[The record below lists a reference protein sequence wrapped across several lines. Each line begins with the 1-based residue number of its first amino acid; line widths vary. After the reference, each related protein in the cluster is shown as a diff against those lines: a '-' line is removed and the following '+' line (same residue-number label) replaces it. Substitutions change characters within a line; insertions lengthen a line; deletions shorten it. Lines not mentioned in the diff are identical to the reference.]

1 MNSKMEKLIQLTG
14 EKLGI
19 PAEKLKS
26 SLEKGNLEDMLN
38 SMKKEDAAKLKAIMN
53 NPAAKE
59 KLMKTAE
66 AADLTKKIQDI
77 DLSGNK

>member
-1 MNSKMEKLIQLTG
+1 MNSNMEKLIQLTS

-19 PAEKLKS
+19 PAEKLKG
-26 SLEKGNLEDMLN
+26 SLEKGNLEDMLG
-38 SMKKEDAAKLKAIMN
+38 SMRKEDASKLKAIMD

-66 AADLTKKIQDI
+66 AAEIAKKIQ
-77 DLSGNK
+77 GK

>member
-26 SLEKGNLEDMLN
+26 SLETGNLEDMLS
-38 SMKKEDAAKLKAIMN
+38 SMRKEDAAKLKAIMD

-59 KLMKTAE
+59 KLMKSTE
-66 AADLTKKIQDI
+66 AAEIAKNFK
-77 DLSGNK
+77 GK

>member
-1 MNSKMEKLIQLTG
+1 MNINMEKLIQLTSQ
-14 EKLGI
+14 KLGI

-26 SLEKGNLEDMLN
+26 SLEKGNLEDMLG
-38 SMKKEDAAKLKAIMN
+38 SMRKEDASKLKAIMD

-66 AADLTKKIQDI
+66 AAEIAKKIQ
-77 DLSGNK
+77 GK